1 MISATMRSCT
11 SGNATSHELKHA
23 GGHDARAPGR
33 SSFRAF
39 SPPPA
44 VLGRA
49 SREQLAARQATPLE
63 ASRRGFGNRLFALHV
78 FNSTLF
84 FFLSMLTGLGRTK
97 GKKKENRKYT
107 HTKTHAQ
114 IRPTHSAR
122 PMFIRIAELEPMQ
135 RAGGGVTAAWRRH
148 FHSSRNASTRRAL
161 HTQSVQ
167 QSPASW
173 ASSQSPM
180 TKCA

>member
-49 SREQLAARQATPLE
+49 SREQLAASQATPLE

-84 FFLSMLTGLGRTK
+84 FFSEHAHRFRSHERQKKRKQKRHTHENTRTDSAHALGSS
-97 GKKKENRKYT
+97 NV
-107 HTKTHAQ
+107 H
-114 IRPTHSAR
+114 PHSGTRADAAR
-122 PMFIRIAELEPMQ
+122 CWRRRASRRLGEGTFIRRGMHPLAEHCTPSLFNRVQ
-135 RAGGGVTAAWRRH
+135 RLGLRH
-148 FHSSRNASTRRAL
+148 K
-161 HTQSVQ
+161 VQ
-167 QSPASW
+167 
-173 ASSQSPM
+173 
-180 TKCA
+180 